1 MQCLCRQLHLR
12 GLTFVTERSLP
23 VTYKG
28 LRVDCGLRVDLIVA
42 EAVVVE
48 IKVVERLAPVHD
60 AQLLTYL
67 RLGGWKVG
75 LLINFNNALSS
86 SCAKCA
92 SKFLRPFPC
101 CVKAFAGAYW
111 DLKSKPFSSLR
122 LRGYWENAE
131 EQRNASPEFRS
142 GSLSP
147 LLDKT
152 TTTCSSYFLTVPYQF
167 DLGLCG
173 ETLGD
178 V

>member
-1 MQCLCRQLHLR
+1 MRLSRGSNCCRGR
-12 GLTFVTERSLP
+12 GGGNQGCRTFGAGT
-23 VTYKG
+23 G
-28 LRVDCGLRVDLIVA
+28 
-42 EAVVVE
+42 
-48 IKVVERLAPVHD
+48 

-75 LLINFNNALSS
+75 LLINFNNAPSS

-111 DLKSKPFSSLR
+111 DLKSKPLSSLR

-131 EQRNASPEFRS
+131 ARRNASPEFRS

-152 TTTCSSYFLTVPYQF
+152 TTTCSSYFLTVPWMIT
-167 DLGLCG
+167 GLAQCG
-173 ETLGD
+173 QSLRLPNCARVRPSRE
-178 V
+178 